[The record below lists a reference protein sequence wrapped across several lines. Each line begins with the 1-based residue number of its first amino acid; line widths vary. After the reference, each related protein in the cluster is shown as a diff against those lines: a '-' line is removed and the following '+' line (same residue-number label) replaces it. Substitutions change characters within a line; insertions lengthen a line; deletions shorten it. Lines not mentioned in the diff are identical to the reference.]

1 MKGDLINLY
10 NKYIIIL
17 QNFFTIKNKIY
28 FRLINFNKNLKI
40 STKNKRKKIPKF
52 IFLIYKIGCKKIFN

>member
-40 STKNKRKKIPKF
+40 LTKNKRKKIPKF
-52 IFLIYKIGCKKIFN
+52 IFQIYKIGCKKIFN